1 MEPFYTYVW
10 RTEAGE
16 PFYVGKGKGG
26 RARSLA
32 MRSEGFND
40 QIAKGG
46 CSVEI
51 VKMFDRETDAFA
63 HEIELIELYGRQE
76 GGGVLVNKR
85 PGGEGRSR
93 PPRRLRGNSK
103 AIAEFSRASGPGDRN
118 KTGYKGVS
126 VQIPG
131 RWVAKI
137 NGRYL
142 GLYTSPEEAARA
154 YDKAARKQWGIDCY
168 QNFPVSHAAM
178 DMPYSSLQMERTTG
192 FAHIVCS
199 RQFLR

>member
-1 MEPFYTYVW
+1 
-10 RTEAGE
+10 
-16 PFYVGKGKGG
+16 
-26 RARSLA
+26 

-51 VKMFDRETDAFA
+51 VKMFEQEKDAFD

-76 GGGVLVNKR
+76 VGGVLVNKR
-85 PGGEGRSR
+85 PGGEGSCR
-93 PPRRLRGNSK
+93 PPRRLRGNSN
-103 AIAEFSRASGPGDRN
+103 AIAEFSRASGPGERN

-142 GLYTSPEEAARA
+142 GLFTSPEEAARA
-154 YDKAARKQWGIDCY
+154 YDKAAKRQWGSECY
-168 QNFPVSHAAM
+168 LNFPTSHAAM
-178 DMPYSSLQMERTTG
+178 QAPHAPLRMDRTVG